1 MVVVIEQ
8 QQAMGPVG
16 LAFTV
21 VARFKILEVRF
32 AVVVKVQ

>member
-1 MVVVIEQ
+1 MVVVIE

-21 VARFKILEVRF
+21 IARFKILEVRF

>member
-8 QQAMGPVG
+8 QAMGSVE

-32 AVVVKVQ
+32 TVVVKVQ